1 MTMAVARNV
10 PDIFTDLVREFAS
23 LFRSEIRLARA
34 EISEKI
40 SLVGLALGLFVAGA
54 ALLMAALVLLLEAAV
69 VALVEQGMFSPTAA
83 TLIVAGIALLAGIL
97 FLWIAINRI
106 QARNLAPKRT
116 VGQLQRDAAVAKMQ
130 VSS

>member
-1 MTMAVARNV
+1 MAVARNV

-40 SLVGLALGLFVAGA
+40 SLVGLALGMFVAGA

-69 VALVEQGMFSPTAA
+69 VALVEQAVLSPTAA
-83 TLIVAGIALLAGIL
+83 TLLVAGGALLVGVVL
-97 FLWIAINRI
+97 LWVAVNRI
-106 QARNLAPKRT
+106 QARHLAPKRM
-116 VGQLQRDAAVAKMQ
+116 VDQLQRDAAVARMQ
-130 VSS
+130 VRP

>member
-1 MTMAVARNV
+1 MAVARNV

-40 SLVGLALGLFVAGA
+40 SLVGLALGMFVAGA

-69 VALVEQGMFSPTAA
+69 VALVEQAVFSPTAA
-83 TLIVAGIALLAGIL
+83 TLLVAGGALLVGIIL
-97 FLWIAINRI
+97 LWVAVNRI
-106 QARNLAPKRT
+106 QARNLAPKRM
-116 VGQLQRDAAVAKMQ
+116 VDQLQRDAAIARLQ
-130 VSS
+130 VRP